1 MRQFPAWAFWGMTLV
16 AVLLTVAL
24 GAVWGE
30 LQKARDKEA
39 ELMGQAARLLEER
52 DAAAKETARLKKEQ
66 QAAIDATEKA
76 LKEAMKEA
84 EELLR
89 EAREAERI
97 EELRK
102 SNNPPP

>member
-16 AVLLTVAL
+16 AALLTVAL

-30 LQKARDKEA
+30 LTVSRLQERAMREEA
-39 ELMGQAARLLEER
+39 DGLREER
-52 DAAAKETARLKKEQ
+52 DTAAEEATRLKKEQ
-66 QAAIDATEKA
+66 QAAKEAAEEA
-76 LKEAMKEA
+76 LKSEKKRR
-84 EELLR
+84 EEQFR
-89 EAREAERI
+89 ELMEAERI